1 MTTTEPLSPLSPL
14 RLGIALEGAGWHPA
28 AWREPSARPTE
39 LFSPAYWTDIVQLAD
54 RGGVDF
60 ATIEDSLALQS
71 SRHFGPDDR
80 TDEVRGRL
88 DALLLAAR
96 LAPVTERIGLIPTV
110 TTTHTEPFHVSKAVA
125 TLDYASLG
133 RAGWQAKVS
142 GRWDEAR
149 HFGRRDVPE
158 FDRID
163 DPRGQAFAEELFA
176 EAAEVVEVVRR
187 LWDSWEDDAE
197 IRDVA
202 TDRFLD
208 ADKLHTVDFSS
219 DRFSVRG
226 PSITPRPPQGQPVV
240 AALAHAELPYRFAA
254 ESADVVFVTPQD
266 IHDAAAIVGQVRRAE
281 DEVGRDGE
289 RLRIYADIVVFLDGA
304 EAGAETGASRLARL
318 EALGR
323 PLASDAL
330 VFTGSAPEL
339 ADLVSSL
346 GGVGYAGVRLRP
358 GVTTDDLPRIVEDVI
373 PELRRRDLLAIQ
385 EDSVS
390 LRSRL
395 GLPPTV
401 PNRYATAPTRYA
413 SALAR

>member
-1 MTTTEPLSPLSPL
+1 MTINEPL

-39 LFSPAYWTDIVQLAD
+39 LFSPAYWTDIVQIAD
-54 RGGVDF
+54 KGGVDF

-71 SRHFGPDDR
+71 SSHFGPDDR

-96 LAPVTERIGLIPTV
+96 LAPTTERIGLIPTV
-110 TTTHTEPFHVSKAVA
+110 TTTHTEPFHISKAVA

-133 RAGWQAKVS
+133 RAGWQPKVS

-149 HFGRRDVPE
+149 HFGRREVPE
-158 FDRID
+158 FDRLD
-163 DPRGQAFAEELFA
+163 DPQGQAFAEDLFA
-176 EAAEVVEVVRR
+176 EAVEVVEVVRR

-208 ADKLHTVDFSS
+208 AVKLHTVDFASE
-219 DRFSVRG
+219 RFSVRG

-240 AALAHAELPYRFAA
+240 AALAHADLPYRFAA
-254 ESADVVFVTPQD
+254 ESADVVFVTPRD
-266 IHDAAAIVGQVRRAE
+266 IHDAADIVGRVRRAE
-281 DEVGRDGE
+281 DEVGRAGE
-289 RLRIYADIVVFLDGA
+289 RLRIYADVVVFLDGR
-304 EAGAETGASRLARL
+304 ESGADRLARL
-318 EALGR
+318 DALGR
-323 PLASDAL
+323 PLVSDTR
-330 VFTGSAPEL
+330 VFTGSAREL

-358 GVTTDDLPRIVEDVI
+358 GVVTDDLPRIVADLI

-390 LRSRL
+390 LRARL
-395 GLPPTV
+395 GLPTTV
-401 PNRYATAPTRYA
+401 PNRYTIPNRFA
-413 SALAR
+413 SALAG